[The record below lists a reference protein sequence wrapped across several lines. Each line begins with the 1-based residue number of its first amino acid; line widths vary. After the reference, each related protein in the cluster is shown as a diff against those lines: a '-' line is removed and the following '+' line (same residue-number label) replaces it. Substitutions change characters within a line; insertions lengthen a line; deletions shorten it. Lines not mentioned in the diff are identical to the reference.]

1 MCLLHPKLNLLI
13 SARRR
18 ISENFRRARAPDYPS
33 ATAKEQKFRRES
45 FGWFL
50 FSVDFRE
57 FSKVEE
63 NHVGIF
69 AVFLRGRI
77 LRHHLMDHGQPVADT
92 HEQSE

>member
-1 MCLLHPKLNLLI
+1 MSSSSKAEPPDQCPETNFREFSQSE
-13 SARRR
+13 SARLA
-18 ISENFRRARAPDYPS
+18 ISNSQRA
-33 ATAKEQKFRRES
+33 EILVRES